1 MPYEVKEPSE
11 ALPMNLNLTSCGQT
25 FVVKLGA
32 VSDKTLS
39 RLKGWFAADWRQVG
53 RYTERSG
60 GAAEKLVSCSEKS
73 IGIPVEPSRAR

>member
-39 RLKGWFAADWRQVG
+39 RLKGPN
-53 RYTERSG
+53 
-60 GAAEKLVSCSEKS
+60 
-73 IGIPVEPSRAR
+73 GIPIGRERVVRCRLATSWAVY